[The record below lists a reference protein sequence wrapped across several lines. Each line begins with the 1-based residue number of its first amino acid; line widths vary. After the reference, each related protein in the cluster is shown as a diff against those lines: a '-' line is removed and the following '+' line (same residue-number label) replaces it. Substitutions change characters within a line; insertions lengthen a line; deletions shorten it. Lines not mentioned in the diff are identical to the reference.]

1 MPASTTSTTEGRAI
15 VDRAR
20 QILLAILA
28 AVACTLSARV
38 SLASDADVTSAAVRV
53 LANADYR
60 CAIHA
65 GSGSG
70 RFADDGFTLRDGKYT
85 APPSVPDSHEKP
97 EAALD
102 REHVAGGDVDGDGKL
117 DAVALVYDFGEG
129 TGVFWTANVFSDVFG
144 KPRCTH
150 AIFLG
155 DRVDLKS
162 IEIQPP
168 DSILIEIM
176 DHGPDEGMAQRTLS
190 VRRKFQI
197 TADNVVAFQQLPGK
211 TWTPYRPEYWAVTK
225 AAASPPPPGALR
237 PPSQNPL
244 GTGEAATAIWQI
256 VTLSA
261 AGDLRGS
268 ATHEMAL
275 EVVPKPRR
283 GDRSRAR
290 SLNEQGMAL
299 LKAERYAEAAGSFR
313 SAAGADPGDVE
324 VLNNLAYAL
333 LLAEDYPAAADAIVA
348 TLSAAP
354 SRAMAW
360 ETLGQIL
367 VGLGQSDA
375 AVGAFKMVVRT
386 SSDTAKGE
394 QRLQKV
400 AETVK
405 NPAAVQALRAALA
418 SGAVVAPVPPAEH
431 PRQPVEADQQRLAR
445 VLALELSCPDGV
457 RFAFSDGRSRDEQG
471 NPSHIVRES
480 VWIGDLNGDSRA
492 DALIPIYSYLKT
504 DGGRGTVVVALADE
518 TGALRCS
525 CVETIPKDVRVLGLS
540 GAGGRIVAQVGPY
553 GESSEAPRELVLFSG
568 SPVCAMGAQSASAA
582 AQAKHVDR
590 LDSTATAVSPILPCE
605 SAPTAEPEV
614 TRCNMRFIVNHD
626 LSQLR
631 KLLSDFEAAR
641 SSCRQGSLDDCQAV
655 RNFRTILVDV
665 EDQFADIMTMHREDE
680 WLAAFRRSSYEALS
694 EVRSRVP
701 PPEPFE
707 QARPKP
713 HMRGE
718 TIVASLRVAQQMRCA
733 QPSQQGGVQAS
744 SEPFQM
750 VLSEVP
756 ATQLPEYFRAVLS
769 CRTRAYEAFLAE
781 GQSRYLRCSVAPGD
795 TLTAACVSLMSFNA
809 ADLSREPQAVENFM
823 DTLRKHLQV
832 RLSPLAPN
840 RRSRIDAEAK
850 VVFAEFVEQSKALQ
864 DEADSFLLV
873 RDLILKTRRAS
884 GSERPQALTCPSFY
898 SSCEDVC
905 CPSGSKCCRG
915 RGGYCC
921 PDTSDCC
928 VGGCCSRPGL
938 R

>member
-65 GSGSG
+65 GAGSG

-85 APPSVPDSHEKP
+85 APPSVPGSHEMP
-97 EAALD
+97 EAGLD
-102 REHVAGGDVDGDGKL
+102 HEHVAVGDVDGDGKL
-117 DAVALVYDFGEG
+117 DAVAPVYDAGEG

-155 DRVDLKS
+155 DRVDLQS

-168 DSILIEIM
+168 DSILIEM
-176 DHGPDEGMAQRTLS
+176 KDHGPDEGMAQRTLS
-190 VRRKFQI
+190 VRRKYQL
-197 TADNVVAFQQLPGK
+197 TADNVAAFQQLPGK
-211 TWTPYRPEYWAVTK
+211 VWTSYRPEYWGVTK

-275 EVVPKPRR
+275 EVAPKPHR

-290 SLNEQGMAL
+290 SLNEQGIAL

-405 NPAAVQALRAALA
+405 NPAAVQAIRTALA
-418 SGAVVAPVPPAEH
+418 G
-431 PRQPVEADQQRLAR
+431 
-445 VLALELSCPDGV
+445 
-457 RFAFSDGRSRDEQG
+457 
-471 NPSHIVRES
+471 
-480 VWIGDLNGDSRA
+480 
-492 DALIPIYSYLKT
+492 
-504 DGGRGTVVVALADE
+504 GTVVVPVATPTSAAVVAAATRRPAPPVEATSEPRRAPPVARQAVPESLLDQNEQPSFESGGGSTAIDPERAVAVINREFGRVCEASLSGWWAKTLKVDWTAE
-518 TGALRCS
+518 TKVIHVG
-525 CVETIPKDVRVLGLS
+525 VVLG
-540 GAGGRIVAQVGPY
+540 AI
-553 GESSEAPRELVLFSG
+553 
-568 SPVCAMGAQSASAA
+568 
-582 AQAKHVDR
+582 AKIKEGLYR
-590 LDSTATAVSPILPCE
+590 
-605 SAPTAEPEV
+605 
-614 TRCNMRFIVNHD
+614 
-626 LSQLR
+626 
-631 KLLSDFEAAR
+631 
-641 SSCRQGSLDDCQAV
+641 
-655 RNFRTILVDV
+655 
-665 EDQFADIMTMHREDE
+665 
-680 WLAAFRRSSYEALS
+680 
-694 EVRSRVP
+694 
-701 PPEPFE
+701 
-707 QARPKP
+707 
-713 HMRGE
+713 
-718 TIVASLRVAQQMRCA
+718 
-733 QPSQQGGVQAS
+733 GGV
-744 SEPFQM
+744 
-750 VLSEVP
+750 
-756 ATQLPEYFRAVLS
+756 
-769 CRTRAYEAFLAE
+769 
-781 GQSRYLRCSVAPGD
+781 RYLQFPNDAGTYNVIDWNTGDKTSTTERAPYYFP
-795 TLTAACVSLMSFNA
+795 ASH
-809 ADLSREPQAVENFM
+809 EE
-823 DTLRKHLQV
+823 
-832 RLSPLAPN
+832 SPAP
-840 RRSRIDAEAK
+840 
-850 VVFAEFVEQSKALQ
+850 LQ
-864 DEADSFLLV
+864 DDRGPRS
-873 RDLILKTRRAS
+873 
-884 GSERPQALTCPSFY
+884 CPPFTNA
-898 SSCEDVC
+898 CAGNTC
-905 CPSGSKCCRG
+905 CPRGTKCCWSQG
-915 RGGYCC
+915 
-921 PDTSDCC
+921 
-928 VGGCCSRPGL
+928 GGCCPENTDCCIGGGCCARGT